1 MIKKLLPLI
10 LILAIFVGCSDDD
23 DPTGPQVLD
32 PDTAPKA
39 TVDRF
44 SDDAANLMKRSDN
57 PSLPAAGEA
66 IDFDMAPF
74 ITKGLGPNGEMVE
87 YYNFD
92 VMSTTTAPIYAFF
105 YESSKEAVPN
115 QLNIVGVKPGDAG
128 YNDFWHV
135 HQVLV
140 PDDYTANSITNVD
153 DLMAMDY
160 TIESTNVIK
169 NCPIVPDGSTASKR
183 LGDEPTGLVR
193 GWYKDMVVYYFL
205 FEEKELTSD
214 VIDMNS
220 NAIVPLSHIYVTFNS
235 NGDPSSGFV
244 TEDGT
249 DQTHNVIETI
259 PSDDDYSPLW
269 HVDVYDNADFDQVND
284 LNSAMNATIL
294 EEGKANV
301 NCPVV
306 VVN

>member
-1 MIKKLLPLI
+1 M
-10 LILAIFVGCSDDD
+10 
-23 DPTGPQVLD
+23 PTTYQKIV
-32 PDTAPKA
+32 
-39 TVDRF
+39 
-44 SDDAANLMKRSDN
+44 SN
-57 PSLPAAGEA
+57 PS
-66 IDFDMAPF
+66 
-74 ITKGLGPNGEMVE
+74 
-87 YYNFD
+87 
-92 VMSTTTAPIYAFF
+92 
-105 YESSKEAVPN
+105 
-115 QLNIVGVKPGDAG
+115 
-128 YNDFWHV
+128 DFWHV